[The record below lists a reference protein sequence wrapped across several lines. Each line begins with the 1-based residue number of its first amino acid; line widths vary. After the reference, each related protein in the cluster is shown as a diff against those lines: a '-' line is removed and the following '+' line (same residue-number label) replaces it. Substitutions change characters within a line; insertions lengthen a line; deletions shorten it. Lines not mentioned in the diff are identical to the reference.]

1 MRMDVGIWTKKK
13 LVVVGP
19 KREKKHPMNDL
30 ESHWLRFEKVMDKG
44 KVGMKFVL
52 TDVDFLMR
60 GNTFFKSD
68 DFKFRSM

>member
-13 LVVVGP
+13 LVVVGS
-19 KREKKHPMNDL
+19 KRENEDFMSDL
-30 ESHWLRFEKVMDKG
+30 ESHWLRFEKVMDQG

-68 DFKFRSM
+68 DFKFRNM